1 MSAREKTTSVSLS
14 VFAGR
19 LLIIV
24 LIFGLALL
32 IQLRGDI
39 GYSER
44 ELLSLWVL
52 VVAGFSLTVIYG
64 LLAAYA
70 GGLGL
75 PLVELAGDGVLI
87 SGLVYCTGGA
97 RSLFGFL
104 YLIWI
109 VHAAI
114 RSGAR
119 AAIVTSATA
128 TLVFGL
134 MVFGTAE
141 GWLPVFDASG
151 VATPAELLRAMG
163 THTLA
168 FVAVAMLAHRF
179 AREVEVGQDELYELA
194 EIHQRIVDN
203 VSSGLL
209 TVSQVQRITS
219 FNREAE
225 RITGYSSKD
234 VIGWP
239 LGDLFPDLAASQT
252 RGPGAGPGS
261 EAPEG
266 AGDGGIARG
275 QIRFSNREQEELCLG
290 FSLSSLTDEEGQP
303 EGSVLIFQD
312 LTRVLQLEEELRR
325 SERLG
330 AVGQLAAGLAHEIRN
345 PLASLSGAIEL
356 LAGDLPQVDA
366 NSRRLMRI
374 VQRETG
380 RLDRLVSSFLSYA
393 GPGPARLEQVA
404 LNELLEELRQLL
416 ESGECPAARVYLEL
430 SPELGVLGNP
440 DQLRQVFWNLV
451 LNAVEAGGADNEIR
465 VRGAHV
471 AAEEAHGS
479 PMVEV
484 EISDQG
490 EGIPAEILERVFEP
504 FFTTKPKGTGLGLV
518 TVHRVVEAHWGQL
531 MLKSRS
537 GEGTSVRVRLPAA
550 PL

>member
-1 MSAREKTTSVSLS
+1 MTAREKTTSVSLS

-24 LIFGLALL
+24 LIFGVALL
-32 IQLRGDI
+32 IQLRGDV

-44 ELLSLWVL
+44 ELLSLWAL

-179 AREVEVGQDELYELA
+179 AREVEVGQDELYELG

-209 TVSQVQRITS
+209 TVSQAQRITS

-234 VIGWP
+234 VVGWP
-239 LGDLFPDLAASQT
+239 LGDLFPDLAASET
-252 RGPGAGPGS
+252 LGSGAGPVS
-261 EAPEG
+261 EVEENG
-266 AGDGGIARG
+266 RDGGIARG
-275 QIRFSNREQEELCLG
+275 QVRFSNREQEELCLG
-290 FSLSSLTDEEGQP
+290 FSLSTLTDEEGQP

-325 SERLG
+325 SERLS

-356 LAGDLPQVDA
+356 LASDLPEVDP

-393 GPGPARLEQVA
+393 GPGPAQREQVA
-404 LNELLEELRQLL
+404 LTELLEELRQLL
-416 ESGECPAARVYLEL
+416 ESGACPAACVYLEL
-430 SPELGVLGNP
+430 PPELSVLGSP

-451 LNAVEAGGADNEIR
+451 LNAAEAGGADNEIR
-465 VRGAHV
+465 VRGAYV
-471 AAEEAHGS
+471 AAEEADGP

-490 EGIPAEILERVFEP
+490 EGIPAELLERVFEP
-504 FFTTKPKGTGLGLV
+504 FFTTKPKGTGLGLA
-518 TVHRVVEAHWGQL
+518 TVHRVVEAHGGQL
-531 MLKSRS
+531 VLKSRS

>member
-1 MSAREKTTSVSLS
+1 MSAREKAASVSLS

-24 LIFGLALL
+24 LIFALALL
-32 IQLRGDI
+32 IQIRGDA

-44 ELLSLWVL
+44 ELLSLWAL

-75 PLVELAGDGVLI
+75 PLVELAGDGLLI
-87 SGLVYCTGGA
+87 SSLVYCTGGA

-109 VHAAI
+109 VHAGI

-119 AAIVTSATA
+119 AAIVTSAAA
-128 TLVFGL
+128 TFVFGL
-134 MVFGTAE
+134 MVFGAAE

-151 VATPAELLRAMG
+151 AATPAESLRALG

-179 AREVEVGQDELYELA
+179 AREVEAGQDELHELG

-209 TVSQVQRITS
+209 TVSEAGRITS

-225 RITGYSSKD
+225 RITGYSRKEVTS
-234 VIGWP
+234 WP
-239 LGDLFPDLAASQT
+239 LADLFPDLSARQSLGSDS
-252 RGPGAGPGS
+252 GPVIAT
-261 EAPEG
+261 APENG
-266 AGDGGIARG
+266 SDGGVSRG
-275 QIRFSNREQEELCLG
+275 RLRFVNRDGEELCLG
-290 FSLSSLTDEEGQP
+290 FSLSMLTDEEGQP

-312 LTRVLQLEEELRR
+312 LTRVLQMEEELRR
-325 SERLG
+325 SERLS

-356 LAGDLPQVDA
+356 LASDLPEVDP

-380 RLDRLVSSFLSYA
+380 RLNRLVSSFLSYA
-393 GPGPARLEQVA
+393 GPGRVQREKVV
-404 LNELLEELRQLL
+404 LNELLEELRQLV
-416 ESGECPAARVYLEL
+416 ESAECPASRVSLEL
-430 SPELGVLGNP
+430 SRELCVLGNP
-440 DQLRQVFWNLV
+440 DELRQVFWNLF
-451 LNAVEAGGADNEIR
+451 LNAVEAGGADTEVRMGGSR
-465 VRGAHV
+465 VAPEDGP
-471 AAEEAHGS
+471 

-484 EISDQG
+484 EISDRG

-504 FFTTKPKGTGLGLV
+504 FFTTKPKGTGLGLA
-518 TVHRVVEAHWGQL
+518 TVHRVVEAHGGQL
-531 MLKSRS
+531 VLKSQP
-537 GEGTSVRVRLPAA
+537 GEGTSVRVLLPAA
-550 PL
+550 PS

>member
-1 MSAREKTTSVSLS
+1 MNAREQTTSVSLS

-32 IQLRGDI
+32 MQLRGDA

-44 ELLSLWVL
+44 ELLSLWAL

-75 PLVELAGDGVLI
+75 PLVELAGDGLLI

-104 YLIWI
+104 YLVWI

-119 AAIVTSATA
+119 AAIVTSASA

-141 GWLPVFDASG
+141 GWLPVFDSSG
-151 VATPAELLRAMG
+151 VASPAELLRAMG

-179 AREVEVGQDELYELA
+179 AREVEVGQGELYELG

-209 TVSQVQRITS
+209 TVSQAQRITS

-239 LGDLFPDLAASQT
+239 LGDLFPDLAASET
-252 RGPGAGPGS
+252 LGAGAGPVR
-261 EAPEG
+261 EVAED
-266 AGDGGIARG
+266 AGDGGLARG
-275 QIRFSNREQEELCLG
+275 QIRFCNREQEELCLG
-290 FSLSSLTDEEGQP
+290 FSLSTLSDEEGQP

-325 SERLG
+325 SERLS
-330 AVGQLAAGLAHEIRN
+330 AVGQLAAGLAHQIRN

-356 LAGDLPQVDA
+356 LASDLPEVDP

-393 GPGPARLEQVA
+393 GPGPVQREQVV
-404 LNELLEELRQLL
+404 LNELLEELGQLL

-430 SPELGVLGNP
+430 SPELCVFGNP

-471 AAEEAHGS
+471 AAEEADGS

-504 FFTTKPKGTGLGLV
+504 FFTTKPKGTGLGLAM
-518 TVHRVVEAHWGQL
+518 VHRVVEAHGGQL
-531 MLKSRS
+531 LLKSRS

>member
-179 AREVEVGQDELYELA
+179 AREVEVGQDELYELG

-209 TVSQVQRITS
+209 TVSQAQRITS

-225 RITGYSSKD
+225 QITGYSSKD

-239 LGDLFPDLAASQT
+239 LGDLFPDLAAREPQAS
-252 RGPGAGPGS
+252 GAGPVS
-261 EAPEG
+261 EVPED

-290 FSLSSLTDEEGQP
+290 FSLSTLTDEEGQP

-325 SERLG
+325 SERLS

-356 LAGDLPQVDA
+356 LASDLPEVDP

-451 LNAVEAGGADNEIR
+451 LNAVEAGGVDNEIR

-471 AAEEAHGS
+471 AAEEADGS

-504 FFTTKPKGTGLGLV
+504 FFTTKPKGTGLGLA
-518 TVHRVVEAHWGQL
+518 TVHRVVEAHGGQL
-531 MLKSRS
+531 VLKSRS